1 MTNKEWQTRLAGLVV
16 FRPLGQ
22 DPVFAALEQLIGLL
36 GQKPEQPAVLSRAVA
51 QMEGELFAHT
61 TDLSAYLSAAV
72 LEAETVCVR
81 RAAQGAL
88 PAVLQTALD
97 RELALLQA
105 ACGLTL
111 DDLLEEAGEDTRR
124 ALEFLP
130 RWETSAVT
138 TGCGICPAYEPGGT
152 QRLRD
157 VCQVP
162 CVYGGKRPAGAGE
175 IPGPPAAGG
184 AARL

>member
-72 LEAETVCVR
+72 LEAETICVR
-81 RAAQGAL
+81 RAAQVRCL
-88 PAVLQTALD
+88 
-97 RELALLQA
+97 RY
-105 ACGLTL
+105 C
-111 DDLLEEAGEDTRR
+111 RR
-124 ALEFLP
+124 L
-130 RWETSAVT
+130 W
-138 TGCGICPAYEPGGT
+138 TGSWRCC
-152 QRLRD
+152 R
-157 VCQVP
+157 
-162 CVYGGKRPAGAGE
+162 RPAA
-175 IPGPPAAGG
+175 
-184 AARL
+184 